1 MWACTALR
9 IRGSF
14 VCSKHALP
22 HLMNAENPH
31 ILTLS
36 PPLNMSAKWFA
47 QFGAYTM
54 AKYGMSCWV
63 LGMAEE
69 FRPAGVAVNAL
80 WPQTV
85 IQTAALAMLPP
96 ELVTPE
102 SCRKPEIM
110 ADAAHAILC
119 RDSRSCTG
127 NFFIDDQVLAEEGVT
142 DFDRSPVEPGA
153 ELSTDLFLD
162 G

>member
-1 MWACTALR
+1 
-9 IRGSF
+9 
-14 VCSKHALP
+14 
-22 HLMNAENPH
+22 
-31 ILTLS
+31 
-36 PPLNMSAKWFA
+36 MSARWFA

-69 FRPAGVAVNAL
+69 FRHTGVAVNAL
-80 WPQTV
+80 WPQSV
-85 IQTAALAMLPP
+85 IQTAALKMLPP
-96 ELVTPE
+96 GLIDPKST
-102 SCRKPEIM
+102 RKPEIM

-142 DFDRSPVEPGA
+142 DLDKYAVDPGA
-153 ELSTDLFLD
+153 DLSVDLFLD
-162 G
+162 R